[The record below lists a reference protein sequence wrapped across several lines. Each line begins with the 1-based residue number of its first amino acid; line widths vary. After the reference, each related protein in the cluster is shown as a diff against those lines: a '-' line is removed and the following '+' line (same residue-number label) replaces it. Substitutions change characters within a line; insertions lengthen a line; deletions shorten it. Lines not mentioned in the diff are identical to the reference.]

1 MLLLNQV
8 CDTVIVAQGAKSL
21 NFSPEVKNVAS
32 PQAAQQGLGGW
43 GWGWGLTPSWGE
55 MCGGEGVRRNK
66 TL

>member
-21 NFSPEVKNVAS
+21 NFSPEVKNVAG
-32 PQAAQQGLGGW
+32 PQAAQSRVWVAGGGAGASPRAGARCW
-43 GWGWGLTPSWGE
+43 
-55 MCGGEGVRRNK
+55 GEGVNGNK